1 MADIKIQA
9 AKDHHKKFAETIS
22 KQYERSA
29 KIRGTGI
36 AKRSPDY
43 IKKQIT
49 EGKAVI
55 AVDEENDAVAG
66 FCYIESFGN
75 RQYVANS
82 GLTVFPEYRRRGLA
96 KKIKA
101 EIFNL
106 SREYYP
112 NAKIFG
118 LTTSLAVMKIN
129 SDIGYK
135 PVTFSELTDDDVFW
149 KGCQSCVNY
158 EILQSK
164 GRENCLCTG
173 MLFDPEKDEN
183 KINEKSKIKGKADE
197 GKKPKKKW
205 DVRRKSKVYERLIR
219 QKIYSFTGKKVKP
232 LLSLITGV
240 L

>member
-1 MADIKIQA
+1 MADINIQV

-36 AKRSPDY
+36 AKRSPEY

-101 EIFNL
+101 KVFEV

-129 SDIGYK
+129 SDLGYK

-164 GRENCLCTG
+164 NRENCLCTG
-173 MLFDPEKDEN
+173 MLFDPQKDEAKSGEQN
-183 KINEKSKIKGKADE
+183 TQKPAAEDKEKPRSKWNVRKKSKA
-197 GKKPKKKW
+197 
-205 DVRRKSKVYERLIR
+205 YERLIR
-219 QKIYSFTGKKVKP
+219 RKIYSFTRKKVKP
-232 LLSLITGV
+232 LLSILTG
-240 L
+240 LL

>member
-1 MADIKIQA
+1 MAEVKIKV
-9 AKDHHKKFAETIS
+9 AKEHHKKFAETIS

-29 KIRGTGI
+29 QIRGTGI
-36 AKRSPDY
+36 AKRSPEY
-43 IKKQIT
+43 IKKQIS

-55 AVDEENDAVAG
+55 AVDEENDQVAG

-75 RQYVANS
+75 KQYVANS

-101 EIFNL
+101 EVFKL

-129 SDIGYK
+129 SDLGYK

-173 MLFDPEKDEN
+173 MLYDPVKEEAN
-183 KINEKSKIKGKADE
+183 GKATNNGE
-197 GKKPKKKW
+197 QVSGKAEKPKKKW
-205 DVRRKSKVYERLIR
+205 NVRRKSKVYERLIR
-219 QKIYSFTGKKVKP
+219 QKIYSFTRKKVKP
-232 LLSLITGV
+232 LFSLITGV